1 METDISVIRAIVE
14 DVLSQESFY
23 AGLLLGL
30 ALGFS
35 LWKFRFAK
43 RTFER
48 CD

>member
-1 METDISVIRAIVE
+1 METDISIIRAIVE
-14 DVLSQESFY
+14 DVLSQQSFY
-23 AGLLLGL
+23 AGLGLGL

-35 LWKFRFAK
+35 LWKFRFVK